1 MSNSDARH
9 FPYYRSLRGFTKKRR
24 VPIAILRGYKPAD
37 ELASFE
43 YALRNPKDHLKAASK
58 SRWQHASNWTFP
70 LSAAFW
76 LLVLFRSSAVRSL
89 REHDSPALHKLQQHI
104 DQRDDLKGLR
114 AVATEDMSWEDYQTG
129 KVVPVRTIKALL
141 EQFVHCA
148 DVLCTTPALTENV
161 DLYKAFKTE
170 LARAV
175 VPTATQ
181 PVNASQCQPLLRLSE
196 AAPVCW
202 HVLGR
207 CVRHEAI
214 CRAFYFNLE
223 DIITQVMQQWQL
235 VVEGAHKRRDQP
247 FKPGRWRPR
256 PGSAHH

>member
-1 MSNSDARH
+1 LNSTAAASENASSQAAAETGITILHPVTLSSARRSTSRPKGLKALSSSDARH

-114 AVATEDMSWEDYQTG
+114 AVATEEMSWEDYQTG
-129 KVVPVRTIKALL
+129 KVVPVRTIKALS
-141 EQFVHCA
+141 
-148 DVLCTTPALTENV
+148 P
-161 DLYKAFKTE
+161 
-170 LARAV
+170 
-175 VPTATQ
+175 
-181 PVNASQCQPLLRLSE
+181 
-196 AAPVCW
+196 
-202 HVLGR
+202 
-207 CVRHEAI
+207 
-214 CRAFYFNLE
+214 
-223 DIITQVMQQWQL
+223 
-235 VVEGAHKRRDQP
+235 
-247 FKPGRWRPR
+247 
-256 PGSAHH
+256 